1 MITKPAKVCI
11 HMKPKGFVVES
22 IVSKLLSVLL
32 TQDCVWKRMLSR
44 MFGQATNKVV
54 MSTTLVLHVVG
65 WGAVALGTAIGKQVK
80 LYSTKESQTTKP
92 KAFACKRGFA
102 ERIQEGRKQVALEL
116 VKLLDGKFY
125 EEPYCRQNSL
135 SDQVKRLLASFEQIP
150 IVVVAPKGAGKTTSV
165 ARACAELVENKSIGG
180 MLMVDCAKEGVN
192 TLHNRL
198 ESMFE
203 FDDPNEAK
211 PFYLED
217 LLPDNPVDRSGKAL
231 PFVFVLDNVD
241 SCDLFAIRR
250 AVRRLYC
257 ASKDANRVEFKVVV
271 LCRDIVTAS
280 VLTEY
285 RVGTA
290 LTCGFLQ
297 PKPEWSSLKWEGQA
311 CQDLLTKLETQHDYK
326 LADTLRGELIKY
338 AVLAGTPGFV
348 VDAYFTCRSAWCT
361 TKLPTQLVREAHVLS
376 RAWDAMSAI
385 PSELETFGDHNLA

>member
-1 MITKPAKVCI
+1 
-11 HMKPKGFVVES
+11 
-22 IVSKLLSVLL
+22 
-32 TQDCVWKRMLSR
+32 
-44 MFGQATNKVV
+44 MFGQAVRKAYK
-54 MSTTLVLHVVG
+54 STTLALHVVG
-65 WGAVALGTAIGKQVK
+65 WVSVALGTTIGRQVK
-80 LYSTKESQTTKP
+80 MYSTKESQTTKP
-92 KAFACKRGFA
+92 NPSSYKRGFA
-102 ERIQEGRKQVALEL
+102 ERVQEGRKQVGLEL
-116 VKLLDGKFY
+116 AKLLDAKFY
-125 EEPYCRQNSL
+125 EELYCQQNSL
-135 SDQVKRLLASFEQIP
+135 SDQVKRFLASYQKLP

-198 ESMFE
+198 ERMFE
-203 FDDPNEAK
+203 FDDPHEPK
-211 PFYLED
+211 LFYLED

-241 SCDLFAIRR
+241 SCNLSAIRR
-250 AVRRLYC
+250 TVQRLYC
-257 ASKDANRVEFKVVV
+257 ASKDAHRVEFKVVV

-290 LTCGFLQ
+290 LTCVPWQ
-297 PKPEWSSLKWEGQA
+297 TKPEWSSLKWEGQA
-311 CQDLLTKLETQHDYK
+311 CRDLLAKLETQHGYK

-385 PSELETFGDHNLA
+385 PSEFDNFGDQNLA